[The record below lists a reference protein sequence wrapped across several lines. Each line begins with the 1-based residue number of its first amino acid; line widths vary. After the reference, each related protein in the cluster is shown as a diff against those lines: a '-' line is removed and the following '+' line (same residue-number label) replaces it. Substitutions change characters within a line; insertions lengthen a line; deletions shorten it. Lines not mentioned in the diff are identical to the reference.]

1 MLFRSTISAGIHP
14 AEIKREEN
22 EMQRKEAIYITR
34 RDTCLASDPI
44 IPYGGKV
51 GFSSEKKKKEAVLEL
66 LNVHKKE
73 KP

>member
-1 MLFRSTISAGIHP
+1 
-14 AEIKREEN
+14 
-22 EMQRKEAIYITR
+22 MQRKEAIYITR

-66 LNVHKKE
+66 LNVHKKK